1 MRGSMLP
8 EINQKLLIGFRDKY
22 IFRLKNM
29 HNPVQKLISIVRFIF
44 MIGVSF
50 VMLYPVLFM
59 LSSGF
64 KSVNDIF
71 NPTVIWIPKESTLQP
86 LRIAVE
92 VLDYWNAIQK
102 TLMMTVPSV
111 LLQLVSVVLAGYGFA
126 RFKFRGQKA
135 MFAILIFTI
144 IVPVQSY
151 IIPLY
156 VNFTRFDFFGI
167 GTIIGWITGTP
178 LTVNMVNKHS
188 LFYLMAA
195 LGSGIRSGLYVFII
209 RQFFRNMPYELEEA
223 AMIDGCG
230 PLKTFWKIML
240 PNTTSMIA
248 TVTVFSVVWYWND
261 YYQSSIFYK
270 TSFPISVNLTTLRSL
285 LTTSN
290 MATGIHAQDLMFL
303 REPILAC
310 GCLVTVMPLVLL
322 YLVAQ
327 RYFTEGL
334 ERSGIVG

>member
-1 MRGSMLP
+1 MRSTKLP
-8 EINQKLLIGFRDKY
+8 MVG
-22 IFRLKNM
+22 RLNYLTKSIYAVDFKASKKNA
-29 HNPVQKLISIVRFIF
+29 QILISIVRFVF

-64 KSVNDIF
+64 KSINDIY
-71 NPTVIWIPKESTLQP
+71 NPTVIWIPEEFTLEP
-86 LRIAVE
+86 LRIAAE
-92 VLDYWNAIQK
+92 VLDYWNAVGK

-111 LLQLVSVVLAGYGFA
+111 LLQLASAVLAGYGFA
-126 RFKFRGQKA
+126 RFKFSGRNIL
-135 MFAILIFTI
+135 FAILIFSI

-167 GTIIGWITGTP
+167 GTVIGWITGTP
-178 LTVNMVNKHS
+178 LTVNLVNRHG

-195 LGSGIRSGLYVFII
+195 LGAGIRSSLYIFMI
-209 RQFFRNMPYELEEA
+209 RQFFKNMPYELEEA

-230 PLKTFWKIML
+230 PLRTFLKIML

-285 LTTSN
+285 LTTSK
-290 MATGIHAQDLMFL
+290 MATGVHAHELMFL

-310 GCLVTVMPLVLL
+310 GCLITVLPLVLL
-322 YLVAQ
+322 YLFAQ